1 MKKNTEF
8 EAILA
13 EYRASYDIDS
23 LATPNDRAN
32 LDTIIMNTLA
42 VRRLQAQ
49 LLDLALESVVE
60 NAADI
65 KKINDS
71 IRDLTN
77 VNLTIERQLSIDRKT
92 RRSEQEQSVVE
103 YINWLKTTAKE
114 SLDDNQRLLKVYC
127 KKCNIMVGR
136 ISGVYDTTEFIAE
149 FQCPQCNKMIKV
161 HRKQKDV
168 FFDIKD
174 ADWRRKY
181 PIEIV
186 QPSKASDAPDLSTED
201 DDELIIAAPDINDI
215 IYEDPYTGDTIKLDE
230 GMTDGD

>member
-1 MKKNTEF
+1 MQRNKDF
-8 EAILA
+8 EEILE
-13 EYRASYDIDS
+13 EYRSSYDIDS

-49 LLDLALESVVE
+49 LLDLALENVVD

-92 RRSEQEQSVVE
+92 RRSESEQSVVE
-103 YINWLKTTAKE
+103 YINWLKATAKE
-114 SLDDNQRLLKVYC
+114 FLDDNNRLLKVYC

-174 ADWRRKY
+174 ADWRRKF
-181 PIEIV
+181 PMEII
-186 QPSKASDAPDLSTED
+186 QPTKMKDAPDLAMEDDEEVIISAPDVNEVDYTED
-201 DDELIIAAPDINDI
+201 LF
-215 IYEDPYTGDTIKLDE
+215 LDE
-230 GMTDGD
+230 DLKNGD